1 MGVTVSERA
10 IRRLRNLGPIVAGGV
25 LGVVLTVAVGV
36 AASWPR
42 SAVVYR
48 SRQPSTVA
56 YQDGAPHYLGLIRDR
71 STLAGES
78 YHLMIGRDP
87 SLSYGHRIR
96 VDTAMSVAVG
106 SIEWRA
112 DGVRV
117 RFTTG
122 HELFV
127 PARYFTFGR

>member
-1 MGVTVSERA
+1 MSERA
-10 IRRLRNLGPIVAGGV
+10 IRRLKNLGLIVAGGV
-25 LGVVLTVAVGV
+25 LGVVLTV

-56 YQDGAPHYLGLIRDR
+56 YQDGSPHYLGLIRDR
-71 STLAGES
+71 SSLAGES
-78 YHLMIGRDP
+78 YHLMIGRDS

-96 VDTAMSVAVG
+96 VDTATSVAIG
-106 SIEWRA
+106 STEWRA